1 MRAEQ
6 KAQMRT
12 LSKENKKI
20 LRKMNR
26 YLSARFL
33 NTVLCRDLISDQ
45 IGMALESQ
53 KRGESY
59 AQTIGMEP
67 QRYCH
72 ALAESIPR
80 RSFMEILWT
89 LLSWL
94 FAAMAVTVPLLY
106 FYTLLFPAFSPIH
119 IDGLAMQIPLAW
131 IIKYFMVDAGLIFG
145 YYLIRLLAYKNS
157 PLVFIL
163 YFIGFL
169 ILFIFADNL
178 VLKWI
183 GERLLSVHAVEF
195 FIGFAAL
202 SAFSFAMQYFAALL
216 IAYKK
221 QRQGSKI
228 QSEEKQ

>member
-6 KAQMRT
+6 KAQMRA

-20 LRKMNR
+20 LHKMNR

-106 FYTLLFPAFSPIH
+106 FY
-119 IDGLAMQIPLAW
+119 
-131 IIKYFMVDAGLIFG
+131 FMVDAGLIFG

-183 GERLLSVHAVEF
+183 GERLLSVHAVGF